1 MASVT
6 IWLGQDRSHRR
17 ISLPRTLILAKKAP
31 DET

>member
-6 IWLGQDRSHRR
+6 IRLDQDRRDRR